1 MTITLSFAYATYAAG
16 ATVDLDN
23 ATEAALVAQGRAA
36 YTTNPGAYFGPLTAA
51 EQQNLRDCGAG
62 DGTLTSTMV
71 SALSREV
78 RASYAL
84 NAIPDYMVV
93 PNPTVAPTGV
103 ADANITAG
111 TLAAGTYNYCYTF
124 LTADGG
130 ETAPSP
136 VSANIVVAGGARKVF
151 LTIPVS
157 SDPRVVSRRVYRTT
171 PTNPTPSG
179 HTAANLTGEYFRANS
194 GSMDISDNTTTS
206 FTDTTTDTFVGNR
219 RPYDNTTGRTWRR
232 EGASGSNVRMG
243 WVGETSTII
252 GYQAGTLQTNVNGG
266 ANMKDVVFIGAKAGN
281 GMIGSDLSGGNY
293 SGTVAIGSGAIGN
306 GATNADTQASVA
318 IGTNS
323 ASVKT
328 GGGQWIAIGT
338 SSASQSLLGQR
349 FVAIGTHC
357 GIGWTT
363 GGSYSIYLG
372 NYCGDERAG
381 GTGTILSSAT
391 AVSQIAIGF
400 GTYLPSVDHIGVIG
414 SQDTNGY
421 IDRFYLGSGYEI
433 SAPRSVTVS
442 GSTGVGTD
450 IAGSDI
456 RIAGGESTGAGTAG
470 NVIISGAPKG
480 ASSSTK
486 NTQTNWWTFNAE
498 GFINIKNVAA
508 ANVPT
513 PAAGSINLF
522 LDSGDGAFKYRNSA
536 GVLKVIQVV

>member
-1 MTITLSFAYATYAAG
+1 MTITLNFAYATYAAG

-36 YTTNPGAYFGPLTAA
+36 YTTNPGTYFGPLTAA

-71 SALSREV
+71 SALARSV
-78 RASYAL
+78 RASYLL
-84 NAIPDYMVV
+84 NAIPDFLVV
-93 PNPTVAPTGV
+93 ANPTVAPTATV
-103 ADANITAG
+103 DANIVAG
-111 TLAAGTYNYCYTF
+111 KLAVGTYNYCYTF

-136 VSANIVVAGGARKVF
+136 VSSNVVVSGGARQVF
-151 LTIPVS
+151 LTIPIS

-171 PTNPTPSG
+171 PSNPTPAG
-179 HTAANLTGEYFRANS
+179 HTAANITGEYFRASS
-194 GSMDISDNTTTS
+194 GSMDILDNTTTS
-206 FTDTTTDTFVGNR
+206 FTDGTADTFVGNR
-219 RPYDNTTGRTWRR
+219 RPYDNTTGRMWRR
-232 EGASGSNVRMG
+232 DGASGSNVRMG
-243 WVGETSTII
+243 WIGETCTII
-252 GYQAGTLQTNVNGG
+252 GYLAGPVQTNVNGG
-266 ANMKDVVFIGAKAGN
+266 ANLKDSTFIGAKAGN
-281 GMIGSDLSGGNY
+281 GLIGTDLSGGNY
-293 SGTVAIGSGAIGN
+293 SGTIAIGSGAIGA
-306 GATNADTQASVA
+306 GASNSDIQTSVV
-318 IGTNS
+318 IGTN
-323 ASVKT
+323 ACGLKT
-328 GGGQWIAIGT
+328 SGSQCISIGT
-338 SSASQSLLGQR
+338 SSASNSTSAPR
-349 FVAIGTHC
+349 FAAIGTHA
-357 GIGWTT
+357 GIAWTT

-372 NYCGDERAG
+372 NYCGDERVG
-381 GTGTILSSAT
+381 GTGTILSTAT
-391 AVSQIAIGF
+391 AVSQLAIGF
-400 GTYLPSVDHIGVIG
+400 GTYMPSVDHIGVIG

-421 IDRFYLGSGYEI
+421 IARFYLGSGYEVGT
-433 SAPRSVTVS
+433 PRAVTVS
-442 GSTGVGTD
+442 ATTGVGTD

-486 NTQTNWWTFNAE
+486 NTQTDWWTFNAE
-498 GFINIKNVAA
+498 GFITIKQVAA